1 MLDWF
6 SGLGAFP
13 KFYWIIALLGSLI
26 FVFIII
32 TTFLGIDGSD
42 DLDVDSDADFGMDFQ
57 FITFKNLIGF
67 FTIFG
72 WSGIACMDAG
82 LSKPITVIVS
92 IVCGLVMMTI
102 MAAMFFYMRKLNH
115 SGTLDYKNAI
125 DAIGEVYLTIGSNRS
140 SLGKVHIRVQGAL
153 RELEA
158 LSDSLQDLK
167 PGTIV
172 RVESVTSN
180 GILIVNQTKKPIEPI
195 KTENYELPDNT
206 R

>member
-32 TTFLGIDGSD
+32 STFLGIDGSD
-42 DLDVDSDADFGMDFQ
+42 DFDVDSDADLGMDFQ

-72 WSGIACMDAG
+72 WTGIACINAEM
-82 LSKPITVIVS
+82 SRPITIIIS
-92 IVCGLVMMTI
+92 IFCGLVMMTI

-115 SGTLDYKNAI
+115 SGTLYYNNAV

-140 SLGKVHIRVQGAL
+140 SMGKVHIRVQGAL

-172 RVESVTSN
+172 RVDSVTNN
-180 GILIVNQTKKPIEPI
+180 GILIVNQTKKPIEPL
-195 KTENYELPDNT
+195 KTENYELPDST

>member
-26 FVFIII
+26 FIFIII
-32 TTFLGIDGSD
+32 STFLGIDGSD
-42 DLDVDSDADFGMDFQ
+42 DFDVDSDADLGMDFQ

-72 WSGIACMDAG
+72 WTGIACINAEM
-82 LSKPITVIVS
+82 SRPITIIIS
-92 IVCGLVMMTI
+92 IFCGLVMMTI

-115 SGTLDYKNAI
+115 SGTLNYNNAV
-125 DAIGEVYLTIGSNRS
+125 DGIGEVYLTIGSNRS
-140 SLGKVHIRVQGAL
+140 SMGKVHIRVQGAL

-172 RVESVTSN
+172 RVDSVTNN
-180 GILIVNQTKKPIEPI
+180 GILIVNQTKKPIEPL
-195 KTENYELPDNT
+195 KTENYELPDST